1 MFHTEIVR
9 YVRDRL
15 PRLTLYV
22 TSTGALTL
30 GLGAQFIAFVVLAR
44 HLGTDQFG
52 KLQTISAVTDLA
64 AAVCGFGAGD
74 TMIRRVVRDP
84 SLYPTVLGHSLLL
97 ILSTGA
103 ALTVLATA
111 GLAVFINSTDPL
123 QHLGTI
129 AILAFSNIVL
139 FKWIGLTEQIFLAR
153 RIFLAANIVNTGF
166 AVFRSI
172 VTIAACLLFG
182 VDNVWNWALW
192 YGALHLLGSAAC
204 VLAVRRYGAP
214 HWRLIP
220 DEVRRGLY
228 LITPFFFNV
237 LRQNVDLLA
246 VGMISTPATVGRYGA
261 ASRIANMSLVTVH
274 SFNRLVYPKLALMGQ
289 QGTSVTFRL
298 AARYVVPSASLALA
312 TSVCIF
318 ILAPYAPMLFGAE
331 YGEMVV
337 YLRLLCWIPVLVA
350 IQNAIYDALG
360 AADRHGLRAAV
371 YNSGCVAGS
380 ILIICLTLFF
390 GLSGTIAGI
399 YIAQGSI
406 AAALWITG
414 FVARD
419 IAQRS

>member
-15 PRLTLYV
+15 PRLRLYV
-22 TSTGALTL
+22 TSTGALAL

-74 TMIRRVVRDP
+74 TMIRRVVRDQ
-84 SLYPTVLGHSLLL
+84 SLYPTVLGHSLIL
-97 ILSTGA
+97 ILSTGT

-111 GLAVFINSTDPL
+111 GLAVFINSADPL
-123 QHLGTI
+123 QHLGAI

-139 FKWIGLTEQIFLAR
+139 FKWIGLTEQTFLAR
-153 RIFLAANIVNTGF
+153 RNFLAANIVNTGF
-166 AVFRSI
+166 ALFRSI
-172 VTIAACLLFG
+172 VAIAACLLFK

-192 YGALHLLGSAAC
+192 YGALHLFGSTAC

-214 HWRLIP
+214 QWTLIS

-246 VGMISTPATVGRYGA
+246 IGMISTPATVGRYGA
-261 ASRIANMSLVTVH
+261 ASRIVTMSLVTVH
-274 SFNRLVYPKLALMGQ
+274 SFNRLVYPKLALMGH
-289 QGTSVTFRL
+289 QGTSATFRL
-298 AARYVVPSASLALA
+298 AVRYVVPAAFLAFTTSA
-312 TSVCIF
+312 CIF
-318 ILAPYAPMLFGAE
+318 ILAPYAPILFGAE

-380 ILIICLTLFF
+380 ILIICLTMFF
-390 GLSGTIAGI
+390 GLSGTITGI

-406 AAALWITG
+406 AAALWLAG

-419 IAQRS
+419 SAKRS